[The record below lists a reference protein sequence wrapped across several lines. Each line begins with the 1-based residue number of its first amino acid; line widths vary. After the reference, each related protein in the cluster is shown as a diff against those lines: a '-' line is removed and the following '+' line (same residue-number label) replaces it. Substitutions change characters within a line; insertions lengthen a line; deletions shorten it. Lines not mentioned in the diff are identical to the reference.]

1 MTAAGPSLPPGAPGS
16 STTGLDP
23 ALASA
28 LAYLAGPLSGVLLLV
43 AERSSTE
50 VRFHAWQSI
59 IALGALWV
67 LGFFLYVL
75 AFTALFVSAAG
86 FRVLLWLAA
95 LVWAGWIVLWVIC
108 LVKAYQGQRF
118 KRPLA
123 GDLAERKAA
132 L

>member
-1 MTAAGPSLPPGAPGS
+1 MTASGPSTVPGPAGP

-23 ALASA
+23 NLAAA
-28 LAYLAGPLSGVLLLV
+28 LAYLAGPLSGVLLLM
-43 AERSSTE
+43 AERSSAD

-118 KRPLA
+118 KLPLA